1 MVATKSTMIPLG
13 TKAHSFQL
21 QDPRTN
27 NLVEFSDETEGK
39 GFLFAF
45 ICNHCPFV
53 VHLKE
58 HFSKLFNSWVEDGMK
73 VYAISANDSVKYPD
87 DHPEKMA
94 QEATKLNFNFPYLHD
109 ESQAV
114 AKAYHAS
121 CTPDFFLF
129 NERKELFYRGQ
140 YDDSRPNGNN
150 EVTGQDLSHA
160 VQLMLKGEN
169 PPTAQS
175 PSIGCNIKW
184 K

>member
-1 MVATKSTMIPLG
+1 MVATKSTMLPLG
-13 TKAHSFQL
+13 TKSPSFQL

-27 NLVEFSDETEGK
+27 NLVEFSSDTKGK

-53 VHLKE
+53 VHLKK
-58 HFSKLFNSWVEDGMK
+58 HFPELFNKWVKVGIK

-87 DHPEKMA
+87 DSPEKMA
-94 QEATKLNFNFPYLHD
+94 QEAIKMNFNFPYLYD

-114 AKAYHAS
+114 AKTFQAS

-129 NERKELFYRGQ
+129 NEKKELFYRGQ
-140 YDDSRPNGNN
+140 YDGSRPNRSD
-150 EVTGQDLSHA
+150 EVTGEDLSNA
-160 VQLMLKGEN
+160 VNLMLNGEE
-169 PPTAQS
+169 PPRDQL